1 VQVRE
6 VPDRWI
12 NPQPTARTAFIGR
25 ALRGPV
31 NVPVAVQSFA
41 DFQQVFGGLWQP
53 GPMGYAVE
61 HFFDNGGGEA
71 LIVRVVNGARAAT
84 LTLPAGPESLMLQAL
99 RPGTRE
105 FLRAG
110 VDYDN
115 IPAGNTAEFN
125 LTVQRVRTQGTL
137 RIEDQEI
144 FRAIS
149 VLPGAERD
157 LRAVLADS
165 DLIRP
170 CGATP
175 TRRPDRTLDPV
186 NGLAT
191 AYVSSNS
198 DGDDGGPVTDYDVI
212 GSGTERTGIF
222 ALDQAEQFNF
232 LCIPPVSREQDVGL
246 CTLLVAARYC
256 RQRRAILIIDPPGPW
271 HTAEEALRGMRDWH
285 LACEDAVMYFP
296 RILAHDKLRGRFET
310 FAPCGAVAGLLSRCD
325 GSAPNGGAATADEPI
340 LRPGY
345 RPNCLVD
352 PQRRARLAALGVN
365 TFQAVRASGQRE
377 PRQRTLA
384 CGSASQPEW
393 KFLAARRFALF
404 VIDSIERGTR
414 WVAHADPQSDV
425 AGLVEA
431 QVRAFLEQLHHA
443 GGFGGRSAE
452 DAFFVICDA
461 RVNPDLGPA
470 APLFH
475 LLIGFAAERA
485 GEFHAFR
492 ITHAPDASTVQA
504 VTLNRLEIDAPQ
516 LRNRRFLPR

>member
-1 VQVRE
+1 LSVQLQEQE
-6 VPDRWI
+6 VPDRSI
-12 NPQPTARTAFIGR
+12 GPQPTARTAFIGR

-61 HFFDNGGGEA
+61 HFFDNGGCEA

-84 LTLPAGPESLMLQAL
+84 LTLPAGAETLVLQAL

-105 FLRAG
+105 FLRAC

-115 IPAGNTAEFN
+115 IPSGNAADFN
-125 LTVQRVRTQGTL
+125 LTVQRVRTQGTH
-137 RIEDQEI
+137 RIEDQET

-149 VLPGAERD
+149 VLPGAQRD
-157 LRAVLADS
+157 LRAILAES
-165 DLIRP
+165 ALIRP
-170 CGATP
+170 FGAIP
-175 TRRPDRTLDPV
+175 SRRPDCTLDPV

-212 GSGTERTGIF
+212 GSGIERTGIF
-222 ALDQAEQFNF
+222 ALDRAEQFNF
-232 LCIPPVSREQDVGL
+232 LCIPPVARDQDVGL
-246 CTLLVAARYC
+246 CTLLVATRYC
-256 RQRRAILIIDPPGPW
+256 RQRRAILIVDPPAPW
-271 HTAEEALRGMRDWH
+271 LTVEDAVRGMGDWN

-310 FAPCGAVAGLLSRCD
+310 FAPCGAVAGLLSRSEGTD
-325 GSAPNGGAATADEPI
+325 DPI

-345 RPNCLVD
+345 RPNCLVAPD
-352 PQRRARLAALGVN
+352 RRARLAALGVN
-365 TFQAVRASGQRE
+365 TFHSVRASGHPA
-377 PRQRTLA
+377 PRPRTLA
-384 CGSASQPEW
+384 CAHASAPEW
-393 KFLAARRFALF
+393 KFLAARRFALW

-414 WVAHADPQSDV
+414 WVAYADRDPQV
-425 AGLVEA
+425 AALVEA
-431 QVRAFLEQLHHA
+431 QVRAFFAQLHRT
-443 GGFGGRSAE
+443 GGFGDRSAE

-461 RVNPDLGPA
+461 RVNPDADAA
-470 APLFH
+470 APVFH

-485 GEFHAFR
+485 GEFHAYR
-492 ITHAPDASTVQA
+492 ITHAAQASA
-504 VTLNRLEIDAPQ
+504 VRAATLNRLEIHEPL
-516 LRNRRFLPR
+516 LRNRRLLPR